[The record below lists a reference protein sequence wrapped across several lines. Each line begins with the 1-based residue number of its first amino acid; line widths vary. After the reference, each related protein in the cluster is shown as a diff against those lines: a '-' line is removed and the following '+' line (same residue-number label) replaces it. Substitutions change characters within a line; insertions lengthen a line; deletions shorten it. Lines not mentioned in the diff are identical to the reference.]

1 MIKSVLGVFVFV
13 LSLTITVQASMCASY
28 LASSIA
34 QPVFSSDL
42 SEKAFWT
49 AFLGHNEYS
58 TAEFKQRGYSTYV
71 ASDKF
76 RYDYLSVLTVVST
89 GPQLADMMIKRNR
102 FDMNLIKSLFEH
114 QKKMVRMYITYVE
127 VTGRKLT
134 EEDKSRLKS
143 FYNYQKKFIQ
153 AYNNSRGR
161 GDKKNNVRKFQ
172 LELLKII
179 HIHSY
184 IIETFKTNLPWV
196 L

>member
-1 MIKSVLGVFVFV
+1 MVIKSVLGVFVFV

-76 RYDYLSVLTVVST
+76 RYDCVDCRVYWPAV
-89 GPQLADMMIKRNR
+89 
-102 FDMNLIKSLFEH
+102 
-114 QKKMVRMYITYVE
+114 
-127 VTGRKLT
+127 GRH
-134 EEDKSRLKS
+134 DDQAKS
-143 FYNYQKKFIQ
+143 F
-153 AYNNSRGR
+153 
-161 GDKKNNVRKFQ
+161 
-172 LELLKII
+172 
-179 HIHSY
+179 
-184 IIETFKTNLPWV
+184 
-196 L
+196 